1 MKQEWRIIAER
12 IWTSMKINLEITKYH
27 LIIIQ
32 LALSRMISTWDQFK
46 LPKDDN
52 LRIDD
57 VEKLLLAING
67 NKK

>member
-1 MKQEWRIIAER
+1 
-12 IWTSMKINLEITKYH
+12 MKINLEITKYH